1 MLGIMTDD
9 GGTQTMTIAIL
20 PCAEGR
26 LTLNLS
32 PWPDLSEEDFF
43 QLCAANPDLRLERT
57 AEGEIVIMAP
67 AGWATGHRNAKISR
81 ALQDWAERD
90 GSGLASDSSGGFQLP
105 DGAVLAPDAA
115 WVCRE
120 RLTALSA
127 EQLKRFLPLAP
138 DFVIELRSP
147 SDRPLTLEAKMAT
160 YAANGVRLGW
170 LIDPFAHT
178 IAVYRPGKDPELLR
192 APERIT
198 GDPELSGFVLEME
211 GIWRD
216 PRAMWP

>member
-57 AEGEIVIMAP
+57 AKGEIVIMAP
-67 AGWATGHRNAKISR
+67 AGGASSNRNFNIVVALAAWTQEDGTGV
-81 ALQDWAERD
+81 
-90 GSGLASDSSGGFQLP
+90 GFDSSAGFQLP
-105 DGAVLAPDAA
+105 DGSVLGPDAA
-115 WVCRE
+115 WVRRE
-120 RLTALSA
+120 RLSALSA
-127 EQLKRFLPLAP
+127 DQRERFLPLAP

-147 SDRPLTLEAKMAT
+147 SDRPRDLETKMAA

-178 IAVYRPGKDPELLR
+178 ITVYRPGKDPELLR

-198 GDPELSGFVLEME
+198 GDPELPGFVLEME

-216 PRAMWP
+216 PRAT